1 MMILWQ
7 MLTVGVSGDDG
18 ALSSGKVV
26 LANLMVSVD
35 VLVESGLMSV
45 SQRLGLKHWERPAH
59 GVAGLRGRCLTAALN
74 SNRRV

>member
-35 VLVESGLMSV
+35 VLVESGLMSD
-45 SQRLGLKHWERPAH
+45 S
-59 GVAGLRGRCLTAALN
+59 
-74 SNRRV
+74 